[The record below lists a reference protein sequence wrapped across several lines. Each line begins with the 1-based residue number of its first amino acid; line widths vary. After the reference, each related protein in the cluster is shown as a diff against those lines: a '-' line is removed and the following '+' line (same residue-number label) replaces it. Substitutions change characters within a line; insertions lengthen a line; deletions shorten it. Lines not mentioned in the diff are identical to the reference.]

1 MPFSS
6 WVRMHHMAAGLAIAA
21 GLLAI
26 PRESFAQG

>member
-1 MPFSS
+1 MRFSS
-6 WVRMHHMAAGLAIAA
+6 VVRMQGVAAGLAIAA

>member
-1 MPFSS
+1 MRFSS
-6 WVRMHHMAAGLAIAA
+6 LMRMNQIAAGLAIAA